1 MSFNIQ
7 QPLMPPHLAVAYFFA
22 DDEGFLEGQAFADSD
37 QSYGTAEN
45 LVIRQSTL
53 TRIVMQNTRLERF
66 EASNVIFE
74 KCDFAN
80 LTWIGGSFHQVI
92 FKQCKLTGTNFSESF
107 LRDCQFIECKASL
120 SSFSNSKFNRVL
132 FDDCELEEAD
142 FLEVNWTKFAL
153 TNSLLNRT
161 NWLGTKVAT
170 LDFTSDTFEEILL
183 PQQLRGLVVNQEQA
197 ITIAVNLGLVVQ

>member
-1 MSFNIQ
+1 
-7 QPLMPPHLAVAYFFA
+7 
-22 DDEGFLEGQAFADSD
+22 
-37 QSYGTAEN
+37 
-45 LVIRQSTL
+45 
-53 TRIVMQNTRLERF
+53 
-66 EASNVIFE
+66 
-74 KCDFAN
+74 
-80 LTWIGGSFHQVI
+80 
-92 FKQCKLTGTNFSESF
+92 
-107 LRDCQFIECKASL
+107 
-120 SSFSNSKFNRVL
+120 VL

-153 TNSLLNRT
+153 TNSRLNRT